1 MIYAGQMEFHFSS
14 LFCLYPSPEF
24 MCLIFQRSM
33 LACVCVCATNGN
45 EIHEL
50 LKASDWILFTETM
63 CECLFPLY
71 NDLLLFRLPLV
82 PKGVLPPLPPGSQ
95 RDYTLLHTPLRWE
108 RNGTLHSLL
117 SAVWSFGDKKKHQ
130 RLPLTPPWNARFYA
144 IFFARST
151 CEISYHQ
158 TKTLRI
164 FINVKNAR
172 RSFAHVIQCITESDI
187 AQVVLV

>member
-14 LFCLYPSPEF
+14 SFCLYPSPEF

-33 LACVCVCATNGN
+33 RACVCVCATNGN

-117 SAVWSFGDKKKHQ
+117 SAVWSFGDKKSTNVCHL
-130 RLPLTPPWNARFYA
+130 RHREMRVFMP
-144 IFFARST
+144 FFLRGVRVKFRITKAWTKQKRS
-151 CEISYHQ
+151 EY
-158 TKTLRI
+158 L
-164 FINVKNAR
+164 
-172 RSFAHVIQCITESDI
+172 
-187 AQVVLV
+187 